1 MERIVSH
8 VTYNYSIRSYAP
20 VLISAFIDN
29 IPYVATMIRVIADIA
44 IEMGIDSTALY
55 FGLLSVATL
64 GGN

>member
-1 MERIVSH
+1 MPY
-8 VTYNYSIRSYAP
+8 VTCNYSVHSYAS

-29 IPYVATMIRVIADIA
+29 IPYAATMIPVIADIA
-44 IEMGIDSTALY
+44 IEMGIGSTVLY